1 MNKMGRM
8 LVVIVAIM
16 VQVIL
21 GLLYGFSGVS
31 VSAGGCFVIW
41 CVCAAI
47 IYRLVGVTGTV

>member
-16 VQVIL
+16 VQIIL